1 MTHTDLPAPLDA
13 GTRPSPHRMRKVFN
27 DSHRGMNL
35 FKAGDYDQAAEVP
48 RGVLATAPDN
58 DFALDLLAN
67 SLMHQGRF
75 DEAVPMLR
83 RVVAEGPGWPGSW
96 FNLGWSLVEIG
107 ERDASLEPLRHAV
120 ALAPYE
126 EQFRRLLIEMLRD
139 RGHEEEAR
147 ALEAASRDA

>member
-1 MTHTDLPAPLDA
+1 
-13 GTRPSPHRMRKVFN
+13 
-27 DSHRGMNL
+27 
-35 FKAGDYDQAAEVP
+35 
-48 RGVLATAPDN
+48 VLATAPDN